1 MHHLTNN
8 IFCGIMT
15 ICSCAIINEKK
26 YTVVLTQG
34 RIYEKYYENNLS
46 VACNVYDNGQ
56 LELLLEYAGK

>member
-1 MHHLTNN
+1 
-8 IFCGIMT
+8 MT